1 MATYVLRA
9 TDRFTPAEWLP
20 DMRGQGKTK
29 VKVMA
34 MCLESIWHLPENVAV
49 RALLRTVR
57 VTDCADGN
65 VEIDDDAIVLQPEG
79 YTFACEV
86 VTPALESV

>member
-1 MATYVLRA
+1 MATYVLLK
-9 TDRFTPAEWLP
+9 TDKFTPAEWLP
-20 DMRGQGKTK
+20 DMRGQSKTK
-29 VKVMA
+29 VKAMA
-34 MCLESIWHLPENVAV
+34 LCLESIWHLPENVAV

-57 VTDCADGN
+57 VNGGSFGN
-65 VEIDDDAIVLQPEG
+65 MEIDDDAIVLHPEG